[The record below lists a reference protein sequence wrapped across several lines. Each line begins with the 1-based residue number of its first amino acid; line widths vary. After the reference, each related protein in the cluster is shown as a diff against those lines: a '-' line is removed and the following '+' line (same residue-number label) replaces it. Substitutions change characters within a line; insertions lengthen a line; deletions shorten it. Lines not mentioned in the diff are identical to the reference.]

1 MRATYRVLALLVPI
15 LVAFQ
20 AFVIGLEI
28 FGLGS
33 WVEDGN
39 SFTKSVLE
47 SDSSPVTG
55 AIGGAL
61 HGMGAIAMALVG
73 LILLIVSFFSKI
85 QGGVKWASLV
95 FLDILLQWTFAFMG
109 FLVSWQIGAFH
120 TLNAIVL
127 AFLGTKAYLNAKTPV
142 VETTAPAGPA
152 GATV

>member
-1 MRATYRVLALLVPI
+1 MVTTRSAPSTILYAGLQVGGPLESCAPHDWGALTSEEIVMKGTYRVLALLVPI
-15 LVAFQ
+15 IVCFQ

-61 HGMGAIAMALVG
+61 HGTGAIAMALVG
-73 LILLIVSFFSKI
+73 LIVLIV
-85 QGGVKWASLV
+85 
-95 FLDILLQWTFAFMG
+95 
-109 FLVSWQIGAFH
+109 
-120 TLNAIVL
+120 
-127 AFLGTKAYLNAKTPV
+127 
-142 VETTAPAGPA
+142 
-152 GATV
+152 